1 MTNILKNLFGELR
14 TIPPG
19 LGCMNTSCE
28 GCEWEDKERE
38 RLEKE
43 IINTILELV
52 KKDVESIEP
61 TPELDVYLDKVK
73 NGNKDDM
80 YDYGVVC
87 ERKKIST
94 IINNLRV

>member
-43 IINTILELV
+43 IINTVLELV

-73 NGNKDDM
+73 
-80 YDYGVVC
+80 
-87 ERKKIST
+87 S
-94 IINNLRV
+94 